1 MASDG
6 LPTFCATDH
15 GCITCADE
23 GVEVTV
29 LAAALD
35 GLAACADGN
44 GVAGEV
50 DVALVGDV
58 APGDALLVHA
68 GVAIAWLGAA
78 GARA

>member
-1 MASDG
+1 MA
-6 LPTFCATDH
+6 PEAPIFCATEH

-29 LAAALD
+29 LAAAHD
-35 GLAACADGN
+35 GLAPCADGN

-68 GVAIAWLGAA
+68 GVAIARLDPA
-78 GARA
+78 GAPA

>member
-6 LPTFCATDH
+6 PPTFCATDH

-29 LAAALD
+29 VGTAAD
-35 GLAACADGN
+35 GLAECADGN

-68 GVAIAWLGAA
+68 GVAIARLGPA

>member
-6 LPTFCATDH
+6 PPTFCATDH

-29 LAAALD
+29 LAAAHD

-44 GVAGEV
+44 GVCGEV

-68 GVAIAWLGAA
+68 GVAIARLEAP
-78 GARA
+78 RAPA

>member
-1 MASDG
+1 MAPEPP
-6 LPTFCATDH
+6 PTFCATDN

-29 LAAALD
+29 LATAAD
-35 GLAACADGN
+35 GLVSCEDGN

-58 APGDALLVHA
+58 APGDRLLVHA
-68 GVAIAWLGAA
+68 GVAIARLHPAE
-78 GARA
+78 ARA

>member
-1 MASDG
+1 MASG
-6 LPTFCATDH
+6 PPTFCATDH

-29 LAAALD
+29 VATAAD
-35 GLAACADGN
+35 GLAECADGN
-44 GVAGEV
+44 GVAGQVE
-50 DVALVGDV
+50 VALVGDV

-68 GVAIAWLGAA
+68 GVAIARLGPA

>member
-6 LPTFCATDH
+6 PPTFCATDH

-29 LAAALD
+29 VGTAAD
-35 GLAACADGN
+35 GLAECADGN

-50 DVALVGDV
+50 DVG
-58 APGDALLVHA
+58 A
-68 GVAIAWLGAA
+68 GG
-78 GARA
+78 

>member
-1 MASDG
+1 MA
-6 LPTFCATDH
+6 PEAPIFCATEH

-29 LAAALD
+29 VAAAAD
-35 GLAACADGN
+35 GLAECADGN

-68 GVAIAWLGAA
+68 GVAIARLDPA
-78 GARA
+78 GAPA